1 MGLRPEEVLGAD
13 EAQHVRRVNPD
24 DGGLERRE
32 RPLGP
37 STPRPE
43 QRSQWGP
50 MRQLAAQLI
59 DLWDYHKGWLFLV
72 ILLKKLP
79 IGDARNEL
87 LTSISD
93 SGVDMT
99 EFYNFFI
106 LNIKSLMIFSTAIG
120 VYLLAD
126 VLLDNSRWLKE
137 KYLSMVVLT
146 VNWAFPL
153 VILSKAGES
162 ILDRAPTND
171 SLFIF
176 LFQLIM
182 NMVILGLVPLLISYI
197 FRKKF
202 TIEKTYYLLVSI
214 WYFIWVIPQ
223 LNLLYGWFDIL
234 KGFFS

>member
-1 MGLRPEEVLGAD
+1 ML
-13 EAQHVRRVNPD
+13 
-24 DGGLERRE
+24 
-32 RPLGP
+32 
-37 STPRPE
+37 
-43 QRSQWGP
+43 
-50 MRQLAAQLI
+50 
-59 DLWDYHKGWLFLV
+59 
-72 ILLKKLP
+72 
-79 IGDARNEL
+79 
-87 LTSISD
+87 
-93 SGVDMT
+93 
-99 EFYNFFI
+99 
-106 LNIKSLMIFSTAIG
+106 FSTASG

-162 ILDRAPTND
+162 ILDREPTND

>member
-1 MGLRPEEVLGAD
+1 
-13 EAQHVRRVNPD
+13 
-24 DGGLERRE
+24 
-32 RPLGP
+32 
-37 STPRPE
+37 
-43 QRSQWGP
+43 
-50 MRQLAAQLI
+50 
-59 DLWDYHKGWLFLV
+59 
-72 ILLKKLP
+72 
-79 IGDARNEL
+79 
-87 LTSISD
+87 
-93 SGVDMT
+93 MT

-106 LNIKSLMIFSTAIG
+106 LNIKSLMLFSTASG

-162 ILDRAPTND
+162 ILDREPTND

>member
-1 MGLRPEEVLGAD
+1 
-13 EAQHVRRVNPD
+13 
-24 DGGLERRE
+24 
-32 RPLGP
+32 
-37 STPRPE
+37 
-43 QRSQWGP
+43 
-50 MRQLAAQLI
+50 
-59 DLWDYHKGWLFLV
+59 
-72 ILLKKLP
+72 
-79 IGDARNEL
+79 
-87 LTSISD
+87 
-93 SGVDMT
+93 MT

-106 LNIKSLMIFSTAIG
+106 LNIKSLMLFSTAIG

-214 WYFIWVIPQ
+214 WYFIWVMPQ

-234 KGFFS
+234 RGFFS

>member
-1 MGLRPEEVLGAD
+1 
-13 EAQHVRRVNPD
+13 
-24 DGGLERRE
+24 
-32 RPLGP
+32 
-37 STPRPE
+37 
-43 QRSQWGP
+43 
-50 MRQLAAQLI
+50 
-59 DLWDYHKGWLFLV
+59 
-72 ILLKKLP
+72 
-79 IGDARNEL
+79 
-87 LTSISD
+87 
-93 SGVDMT
+93 MT

-106 LNIKSLMIFSTAIG
+106 LNIKSLMLFSTASG

>member
-1 MGLRPEEVLGAD
+1 
-13 EAQHVRRVNPD
+13 
-24 DGGLERRE
+24 
-32 RPLGP
+32 
-37 STPRPE
+37 
-43 QRSQWGP
+43 
-50 MRQLAAQLI
+50 
-59 DLWDYHKGWLFLV
+59 
-72 ILLKKLP
+72 
-79 IGDARNEL
+79 
-87 LTSISD
+87 
-93 SGVDMT
+93 MT

-106 LNIKSLMIFSTAIG
+106 LNIKSLMFFSTFSG
-120 VYLLAD
+120 LYLLAD
-126 VLLDNSRWLKE
+126 VLLDNLDNSRWLKE

>member
-1 MGLRPEEVLGAD
+1 
-13 EAQHVRRVNPD
+13 
-24 DGGLERRE
+24 
-32 RPLGP
+32 
-37 STPRPE
+37 
-43 QRSQWGP
+43 
-50 MRQLAAQLI
+50 
-59 DLWDYHKGWLFLV
+59 
-72 ILLKKLP
+72 
-79 IGDARNEL
+79 
-87 LTSISD
+87 
-93 SGVDMT
+93 MT

>member
-1 MGLRPEEVLGAD
+1 
-13 EAQHVRRVNPD
+13 
-24 DGGLERRE
+24 
-32 RPLGP
+32 
-37 STPRPE
+37 
-43 QRSQWGP
+43 
-50 MRQLAAQLI
+50 
-59 DLWDYHKGWLFLV
+59 
-72 ILLKKLP
+72 
-79 IGDARNEL
+79 
-87 LTSISD
+87 
-93 SGVDMT
+93 VDMT

-106 LNIKSLMIFSTAIG
+106 LNIKSLMLFSTASG

-162 ILDRAPTND
+162 ILDREPTND

-176 LFQLIM
+176 LFQLII

>member
-1 MGLRPEEVLGAD
+1 
-13 EAQHVRRVNPD
+13 
-24 DGGLERRE
+24 
-32 RPLGP
+32 
-37 STPRPE
+37 
-43 QRSQWGP
+43 
-50 MRQLAAQLI
+50 
-59 DLWDYHKGWLFLV
+59 
-72 ILLKKLP
+72 
-79 IGDARNEL
+79 
-87 LTSISD
+87 
-93 SGVDMT
+93 MT

-106 LNIKSLMIFSTAIG
+106 LNIKSLMLFSTAIG

-146 VNWAFPL
+146 VNWGFPL
-153 VILSKAGES
+153 VVLSKAGES

-214 WYFIWVIPQ
+214 WYFIWVMPQ

-234 KGFFS
+234 RGFFS

>member
-1 MGLRPEEVLGAD
+1 
-13 EAQHVRRVNPD
+13 
-24 DGGLERRE
+24 
-32 RPLGP
+32 
-37 STPRPE
+37 
-43 QRSQWGP
+43 
-50 MRQLAAQLI
+50 
-59 DLWDYHKGWLFLV
+59 
-72 ILLKKLP
+72 
-79 IGDARNEL
+79 
-87 LTSISD
+87 
-93 SGVDMT
+93 MT

-106 LNIKSLMIFSTAIG
+106 LNIKSLMLISTASG

-137 KYLSMVVLT
+137 KYLSMVLLT

-162 ILDRAPTND
+162 ILDKAPTND

-182 NMVILGLVPLLISYI
+182 NMFILGLVPLLISYI

-202 TIEKTYYLLVSI
+202 TIQKIYYLLVSI
-214 WYFIWVIPQ
+214 LYFIWVIPQ

>member
-1 MGLRPEEVLGAD
+1 
-13 EAQHVRRVNPD
+13 
-24 DGGLERRE
+24 
-32 RPLGP
+32 
-37 STPRPE
+37 
-43 QRSQWGP
+43 
-50 MRQLAAQLI
+50 
-59 DLWDYHKGWLFLV
+59 
-72 ILLKKLP
+72 
-79 IGDARNEL
+79 
-87 LTSISD
+87 
-93 SGVDMT
+93 MT

-106 LNIKSLMIFSTAIG
+106 LNIKSLMLFSTAIG

>member
-1 MGLRPEEVLGAD
+1 
-13 EAQHVRRVNPD
+13 
-24 DGGLERRE
+24 
-32 RPLGP
+32 
-37 STPRPE
+37 
-43 QRSQWGP
+43 
-50 MRQLAAQLI
+50 
-59 DLWDYHKGWLFLV
+59 
-72 ILLKKLP
+72 
-79 IGDARNEL
+79 
-87 LTSISD
+87 
-93 SGVDMT
+93 MT

-106 LNIKSLMIFSTAIG
+106 LNIKSLMLFSTAGG

-162 ILDRAPTND
+162 ILDREPTND

>member
-1 MGLRPEEVLGAD
+1 
-13 EAQHVRRVNPD
+13 
-24 DGGLERRE
+24 
-32 RPLGP
+32 
-37 STPRPE
+37 
-43 QRSQWGP
+43 
-50 MRQLAAQLI
+50 
-59 DLWDYHKGWLFLV
+59 
-72 ILLKKLP
+72 
-79 IGDARNEL
+79 
-87 LTSISD
+87 
-93 SGVDMT
+93 MT

-106 LNIKSLMIFSTAIG
+106 LNIKSLMLFSTASG

-126 VLLDNSRWLKE
+126 VLLDNLDNSRWLKE

-162 ILDRAPTND
+162 ILDREPTND

>member
-1 MGLRPEEVLGAD
+1 
-13 EAQHVRRVNPD
+13 
-24 DGGLERRE
+24 
-32 RPLGP
+32 
-37 STPRPE
+37 
-43 QRSQWGP
+43 
-50 MRQLAAQLI
+50 
-59 DLWDYHKGWLFLV
+59 
-72 ILLKKLP
+72 
-79 IGDARNEL
+79 
-87 LTSISD
+87 
-93 SGVDMT
+93 VDMT

-106 LNIKSLMIFSTAIG
+106 LNIKSLMLFSTASG

-162 ILDRAPTND
+162 ILDREPTND

>member
-1 MGLRPEEVLGAD
+1 ML
-13 EAQHVRRVNPD
+13 
-24 DGGLERRE
+24 
-32 RPLGP
+32 
-37 STPRPE
+37 
-43 QRSQWGP
+43 
-50 MRQLAAQLI
+50 
-59 DLWDYHKGWLFLV
+59 
-72 ILLKKLP
+72 
-79 IGDARNEL
+79 
-87 LTSISD
+87 
-93 SGVDMT
+93 
-99 EFYNFFI
+99 
-106 LNIKSLMIFSTAIG
+106 FSTAIG

>member
-1 MGLRPEEVLGAD
+1 
-13 EAQHVRRVNPD
+13 
-24 DGGLERRE
+24 
-32 RPLGP
+32 
-37 STPRPE
+37 
-43 QRSQWGP
+43 
-50 MRQLAAQLI
+50 
-59 DLWDYHKGWLFLV
+59 
-72 ILLKKLP
+72 
-79 IGDARNEL
+79 
-87 LTSISD
+87 
-93 SGVDMT
+93 MT

-106 LNIKSLMIFSTAIG
+106 LNIKSLMLFSTAIG

-126 VLLDNSRWLKE
+126 VLLDNSRLFKE
-137 KYLSMVVLT
+137 KYLSMVLLT

-162 ILDRAPTND
+162 ILDRVPTND

>member
-1 MGLRPEEVLGAD
+1 MAFSTS
-13 EAQHVRRVNPD
+13 
-24 DGGLERRE
+24 GGL
-32 RPLGP
+32 
-37 STPRPE
+37 
-43 QRSQWGP
+43 
-50 MRQLAAQLI
+50 
-59 DLWDYHKGWLFLV
+59 
-72 ILLKKLP
+72 
-79 IGDARNEL
+79 
-87 LTSISD
+87 
-93 SGVDMT
+93 
-99 EFYNFFI
+99 
-106 LNIKSLMIFSTAIG
+106 
-120 VYLLAD
+120 YLLAD
-126 VLLDNSRWLKE
+126 VLLEDNSRWLKE
-137 KYLSMVVLT
+137 KYSSMVVLT

-223 LNLLYGWFDIL
+223 LNLLFGWFDIL

>member
-1 MGLRPEEVLGAD
+1 
-13 EAQHVRRVNPD
+13 
-24 DGGLERRE
+24 
-32 RPLGP
+32 
-37 STPRPE
+37 
-43 QRSQWGP
+43 
-50 MRQLAAQLI
+50 
-59 DLWDYHKGWLFLV
+59 
-72 ILLKKLP
+72 
-79 IGDARNEL
+79 
-87 LTSISD
+87 
-93 SGVDMT
+93 VDMT

-106 LNIKSLMIFSTAIG
+106 LNIKSLMLFSTASG

-126 VLLDNSRWLKE
+126 VLLDNLDNSRWLKE

-162 ILDRAPTND
+162 ILDREPTND

>member
-1 MGLRPEEVLGAD
+1 
-13 EAQHVRRVNPD
+13 
-24 DGGLERRE
+24 
-32 RPLGP
+32 
-37 STPRPE
+37 
-43 QRSQWGP
+43 
-50 MRQLAAQLI
+50 
-59 DLWDYHKGWLFLV
+59 
-72 ILLKKLP
+72 
-79 IGDARNEL
+79 
-87 LTSISD
+87 
-93 SGVDMT
+93 MT

-106 LNIKSLMIFSTAIG
+106 LNIKSLMLFSTASG

-126 VLLDNSRWLKE
+126 VLLDNLDNSRWLKE